1 VGTAAITTQGM
12 GKDEMKLIAG
22 LIARAIKDGDD
33 GNKAQAIRSEIHQ
46 LTKKFPV
53 YPEPSI

>member
-1 VGTAAITTQGM
+1 M

-22 LIARAIKDGDD
+22 LIERAIKDGDD